1 MSEGPSIPGGLPRR
15 PLPTPPTRGSTP
27 HEDRVRIEI
36 IPHGSS
42 EVHVHVSGRI
52 PVVLGSSSGHTASS
66 QRASGPNAAD
76 THIDNASDAQAPQAD
91 ASVQAAQ
98 TNTNVPAGS
107 GIENVPPQTVTNPPT
122 MAGPSFLRPSWR
134 GPRPIRQP
142 SPEYPPMY
150 NVDVTETIPHF
161 DPHHRVATPA
171 RGILR
176 RSGGTRQSSCVVT
189 LRRLMRCPCSG
200 SQPIGQSECTVR
212 R

>member
-52 PVVLGSSSGHTASS
+52 PVVLGSSSGQTAVP
-66 QRASGPNAAD
+66 QRASGSNAAD
-76 THIDNASDAQAPQAD
+76 TRIDNAPDAQAPQAD
-91 ASVQAAQ
+91 ASAQPAQ
-98 TNTNVPAGS
+98 TNTDVPAGS
-107 GIENVPPQTVTNPPT
+107 GSGDVPPQTTTNPPT
-122 MAGPSFLRPSWR
+122 MAGPSLLRPSWR

-150 NVDVTETIPHF
+150 NVDATETAPHF

-176 RSGGTRQSSCVVT
+176 GSGAGSSQSGNQNAQSGDDANERQAG
-189 LRRLMRCPCSG
+189 P
-200 SQPIGQSECTVR
+200 SELDL
-212 R
+212 